1 MLSFRSRAGNKPY
14 TWNVVPE
21 HTALG
26 VCLERMHRGF
36 SELMTLAQRYNPVDA
51 GPRRVSTKN
60 SINSAKQLPSDDV
73 ALCTLWGMFRFLLG
87 VSDHFTSE

>member
-1 MLSFRSRAGNKPY
+1 MSKCLELAQPSTTPTGSDEASGVPAEGSSSSNFGVGGTSTGNKPY

-51 GPRRVSTKN
+51 G
-60 SINSAKQLPSDDV
+60 
-73 ALCTLWGMFRFLLG
+73 
-87 VSDHFTSE
+87 